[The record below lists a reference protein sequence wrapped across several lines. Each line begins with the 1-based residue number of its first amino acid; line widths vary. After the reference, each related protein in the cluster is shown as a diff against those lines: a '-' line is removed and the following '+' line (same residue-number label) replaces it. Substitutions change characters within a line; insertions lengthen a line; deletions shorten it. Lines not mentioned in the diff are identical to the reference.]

1 MYNKDIRGGIMADR
15 RDLYYD
21 IQFGGMDDYS
31 DEMIEANQD
40 LPTKLVIDD
49 EVKLKQDDQL
59 VPETDIEINGKDYH
73 VTV

>member
-1 MYNKDIRGGIMADR
+1 MN
-15 RDLYYD
+15 
-21 IQFGGMDDYS
+21 DYS

-49 EVKLKQDDQL
+49 EVKLKHDDQL
-59 VPETDIEINGKDYH
+59 VPETDLEINGKDYH